1 MASLENQVYAIQV
14 INTDWHELKPKSQ
27 CVEYFSTKTCR
38 ERKNDLQRATGFEPA
53 TTSLG
58 S

>member
-1 MASLENQVYAIQV
+1 MNLNLKASAL
-14 INTDWHELKPKSQ
+14 
-27 CVEYFSTKTCR
+27 STFPQKR
-38 ERKNDLQRATGFEPA
+38 VGKEKNDLQRATGFEPA